1 MPKSERDHFVKSV
14 KNPKLDYNDHKI
26 KNEKYLNRKL
36 TFKYSVEWMRWNGVY
51 LYAYGCSLSGIA
63 CAILSPL
70 LNLYGTLFLSST
82 DIKAEICIHI
92 SRRLFGVE

>member
-1 MPKSERDHFVKSV
+1 MPKSERDHSVKSV

-36 TFKYSVEWMRWNGVY
+36 TFKYFVEWMRWNGVY

-70 LNLYGTLFLSST
+70 LNLY
-82 DIKAEICIHI
+82 
-92 SRRLFGVE
+92 